1 MFRRNEH
8 NRPIHP
14 FIFGVTQGKRE
25 TSPYSIVVKLRERKP
40 SQSPT
45 SSSDCRKQQIQIG
58 STCFFFCCHE
68 WSDKEKESVEKAKE
82 AKKSLK
88 EILKI
93 QRLSVRDTVEELDI
107 EASQQSVSSVMSS
120 LHALL

>member
-1 MFRRNEH
+1 M

-40 SQSPT
+40 SQSRF
-45 SSSDCRKQQIQIG
+45 CQQPIQNADWL
-58 STCFFFCCHE
+58 TT
-68 WSDKEKESVEKAKE
+68 DKEKESVEKAKE